1 MCCVL
6 PLRLI
11 FFSRDK
17 EKKEGF
23 AEPLILDQGIVK
35 CGREFSQC
43 QPTLHKEYDTQDNLV
58 VIYFN
63 PSTRRLRSLR
73 HQELSQPFTAAARV
87 ISSFRKSLFTLM
99 YLLVLCSALFILSL
113 FIVFSTFPTGVSCT
127 LLMTKKFNNR
137 SKFQQR
143 EFSQKEDS
151 SHIFFEVLA
160 SRLTTFI
167 IRWRQYQYNMSS

>member
-1 MCCVL
+1 MDGSFHSVSQPCT
-6 PLRLI
+6 RNM
-11 FFSRDK
+11 
-17 EKKEGF
+17 
-23 AEPLILDQGIVK
+23 ILK
-35 CGREFSQC
+35 
-43 QPTLHKEYDTQDNLV
+43 DNLV

-87 ISSFRKSLFTLM
+87 ISSSRISLFTLL

-127 LLMTKKFNNR
+127 LLMTKKFISR
-137 SKFQQR
+137 SKFQPAGI
-143 EFSQKEDS
+143 SQKENF

-167 IRWRQYQYNMSS
+167 ITWRQYQYNMSC